1 MDIHTVE
8 HPRAILNRPREV
20 IIGVAEPVGSCMTRF
35 EKTGFPATGAY
46 VEDGVLS
53 LPTEPRKDGSYTAL
67 TLKA

>member
-1 MDIHTVE
+1 M
-8 HPRAILNRPREV
+8 